1 MNTTEPLVGGYRHAG
16 LDFRLAG
23 VEHAQ
28 VVKGVPA

>member
-1 MNTTEPLVGGYRHAG
+1 MGHDHVRLTHRYDG

-28 VVKGVPA
+28 VVKDFLA